1 MFTFRRNNDKLNTG
15 RGERM
20 FEKNLKYY
28 RLKKNMSK
36 KELADSMGVSAMT
49 ISNYESGKRSP
60 DIEVITKLAE
70 ILGVKIT
77 DFMATRN
84 SDLVFRHNEFRKH
97 SDLSQSEQ
105 EFVQESVEEYF
116 SRFFDAVECLGGNP
130 LPDSPKCHGIKY
142 TGDYEVDSQALRKH
156 LELPKDG
163 PIDEL
168 ISILENKGIIVF
180 EIEID
185 NDHFSGMNG
194 TVNDRPYIV
203 INNNITPERKRTT
216 IVHEL
221 SHIMFDWG
229 KASVKECEKSCTGIA
244 GAFLITKDDL
254 LRELGPKRTR
264 FTKDMELVCEEYGIS
279 IFLLVKRA
287 AQAGIISSSLEKG
300 FYIKANKMHLRE
312 NEPQRVRREEQPLLF
327 RQLVLRA
334 INEEGISIQRGAELL
349 KTNYSELEKYCELVV
364 N

>member
-1 MFTFRRNNDKLNTG
+1 
-15 RGERM
+15 M

-36 KELADSMGVSAMT
+36 KELADSLGVSAMT
-49 ISNYESGKRSP
+49 ISNYESGKRMP
-60 DIEVITKLAE
+60 DIDVIKKIAE
-70 ILGVKIT
+70 ILGIKVT

-84 SDLVFRHNEFRKH
+84 YELVFQHNEFRKH

-116 SRFFDAVECLGGNP
+116 ARFFDAVECLGGNP
-130 LPDSPKCHGIKY
+130 LPDPPKCHGIKY
-142 TGDYEVDSQALRKH
+142 TGDYEADSQALRKH
-156 LELPKDG
+156 LDLPKDG

-194 TVNDRPYIV
+194 MVNDHPYIV
-203 INNNITPERKRTT
+203 INKSITPERKRTT

-229 KASVKECEKSCTGIA
+229 KTSEKECEKSCTGIA

-264 FTKDMELVCEEYGIS
+264 FTKDMELVCVEYGIS
-279 IFLLVKRA
+279 IYLLVKRA
-287 AQAGIISSSLEKG
+287 AQVSIISSSLERG

-312 NEPQRVRREEQPLLF
+312 NEPRRVRGEEQPLLF

-334 INEEGISIQRGAELL
+334 VNEEGISIQRGAELL
-349 KTNYSELEKYCELVV
+349 KTSYSEVEKYCGLVV